1 MLLLLCSISTF
12 VNLAPQAAKAAKGMV
27 TIAAVDA
34 DAHKELGAEYQIQG
48 FPTLKW
54 VYADGDKIK

>member
-1 MLLLLCSISTF
+1 MVSQT
-12 VNLAPQAAKAAKGMV
+12 AKAAKGMV